1 MTRVSQRDLW
11 SFYSESFQTIKI
23 PLIPWI
29 SQVAILTV
37 LIRLKRIIHFPS
49 TFPARRVGQLEVL
62 HRVSER
68 LKFRCHGQELNIY
81 VNLMRTHE
89 AIEMKHTSKYAREAE
104 VGLV

>member
-1 MTRVSQRDLW
+1 M
-11 SFYSESFQTIKI
+11 
-23 PLIPWI
+23 
-29 SQVAILTV
+29 

-68 LKFRCHGQELNIY
+68 LKFRCQGQELNIY
-81 VNLMRTHE
+81 VNLMRTHG

-104 VGLV
+104 VGLVFKKKSVEVCGHFTTDMKRD